1 MDTKNWKEF
10 RVGDLFDVETSPSF
24 DMVNINILNKMNDDY
39 KYEFI
44 IRSKENNGVK
54 GYVGYLGIEPNEKN
68 KITISQVGTIVAQYR
83 TNDYYTSQNV
93 FNLSPKFDLTENK
106 ALFFVNSLNC
116 MLRKYFGYSDYPTL
130 KSLKNEILLLPT
142 KNDKPDF
149 EYMEEYIEEIKLKYV
164 DKLEKDNNENID
176 KALKVTGLSY
186 ADLNKDLTV
195 KSADRYEEFRVGDL
209 FDSVKIKGI
218 NNDSL
223 NKDFNNGIYNYITRT
238 SFNFG
243 ISDVT
248 GKIDNIDVQRS
259 NVFSLGLLNMD
270 FFFQSKPWYAGQFV
284 RAIVPK
290 YEMNNNLAIYF
301 QTVFNKRKHVYTQ
314 VLVRNF
320 DKTFLNDIIVLP
332 AIDENT
338 PDFDYME
345 KAIYIYIAKKIKL
358 EKLFNEKKI
367 KLVRRLINE

>member
-1 MDTKNWKEF
+1 MDIKNWKEF

-54 GYVGYLGIEPNEKN
+54 GYVEYLGIEPNEKN

-93 FNLSPKFDLTENK
+93 FNLSSKFDLTENK

-130 KSLKNEILLLPT
+130 KSLKNEILLLPAI
-142 KNDKPDF
+142 NDKPDF
-149 EYMEEYIEEIKLKYV
+149 DYMEEYIEEIKLKYIN
-164 DKLEKDNNENID
+164 KLEKDNNEHID
-176 KALKVTGLSY
+176 KALKITGLSY
-186 ADLNKDLTV
+186 QDLNKDLTV
-195 KSADRYEEFRVGDL
+195 KPADKYEEFRVGDL
-209 FDSVKIKGI
+209 FDSVKIKGV

-284 RAIVPK
+284 RAVVPK
-290 YEMNNNLAIYF
+290 FEMNNNLAIYF

-332 AIDENT
+332 AIDKGT

-345 KAIYIYIAKKIKL
+345 KAIYIYILQK
-358 EKLFNEKKI
+358 
-367 KLVRRLINE
+367 RLNLKNYLTKRK

>member
-1 MDTKNWKEF
+1 MDTKNLKEF
-10 RVGDLFDVETSPSF
+10 RVGDLFTPYLGGNPSSSKISDF
-24 DMVNINILNKMNDDY
+24 G
-39 KYEFI
+39 KYAI
-44 IRSKENNGVK
+44 ITASSDNNGIL
-54 GYVGYLGIEPNEKN
+54 GYTDYYQEGLVFSNIITLGNRGSYNAFYHPYKIYLGNNVLALEEKVEMTKNQKLFITTLIN
-68 KITISQVGTIVAQYR
+68 KFHYDGY
-83 TNDYYTSQNV
+83 TN
-93 FNLSPKFDLTENK
+93 
-106 ALFFVNSLNC
+106 
-116 MLRKYFGYSDYPTL
+116 YPT
-130 KSLKNEILLLPT
+130 KTNIVEEILLLPA
-142 KNDKPDF
+142 KDDKPDF

-164 DKLEKDNNENID
+164 DRLEKDNNENID

-195 KSADRYEEFRVGDL
+195 KPADRYEEFRVGDL

-290 YEMNNNLAIYF
+290 FEMNNNLAIYF

-332 AIDENT
+332 AIDKDT
-338 PDFDYME
+338 PNFDYME

>member
-1 MDTKNWKEF
+1 MTKNQK
-10 RVGDLFDVETSPSF
+10 LFITTL
-24 DMVNINILNKMNDDY
+24 INKFHYD
-39 KYEFI
+39 
-44 IRSKENNGVK
+44 
-54 GYVGYLGIEPNEKN
+54 GY
-68 KITISQVGTIVAQYR
+68 
-83 TNDYYTSQNV
+83 TN
-93 FNLSPKFDLTENK
+93 
-106 ALFFVNSLNC
+106 
-116 MLRKYFGYSDYPTL
+116 YPT
-130 KSLKNEILLLPT
+130 KTNIVEEILLLPA
-142 KNDKPDF
+142 KDDKPDF
-149 EYMEEYIEEIKLKYV
+149 DYMEEYIEEIKLKYV

-176 KALKVTGLSY
+176 KALRVIGLSY

-195 KSADRYEEFRVGDL
+195 KPADRYEEFRVGDL

-290 YEMNNNLAIYF
+290 FEMNNNLAIYF

-332 AIDENT
+332 AIDKDT
-338 PDFDYME
+338 PNFDYME
-345 KAIYIYIAKKIKL
+345 KAIYIYCK
-358 EKLFNEKKI
+358 ED
-367 KLVRRLINE
+367 

>member
-54 GYVGYLGIEPNEKN
+54 GYVEYLGIEPNEKN

-106 ALFFVNSLNC
+106 ALFFANSLNC

-130 KSLKNEILLLPT
+130 KSLKNEILLLPA

-176 KALKVTGLSY
+176 KALRVTGLSY

-195 KSADRYEEFRVGDL
+195 KLADRYEEFRVGDL
-209 FDSVKIKGI
+209 FNGISGDTDIKQHHINDKGLPVITSGLSNNGLLGLSDVKAKVISQNTITVDMFGNAFYRNYNYKMVTHARVFALKPKFHITDNIGLYFATMLFYLSKKFDYSNMCSYEKIK
-218 NNDSL
+218 
-223 NKDFNNGIYNYITRT
+223 
-238 SFNFG
+238 
-243 ISDVT
+243 
-248 GKIDNIDVQRS
+248 
-259 NVFSLGLLNMD
+259 
-270 FFFQSKPWYAGQFV
+270 
-284 RAIVPK
+284 
-290 YEMNNNLAIYF
+290 
-301 QTVFNKRKHVYTQ
+301 
-314 VLVRNF
+314 
-320 DKTFLNDIIVLP
+320 NDIIVLP

-345 KAIYIYIAKKIKL
+345 KAIYIYIL
-358 EKLFNEKKI
+358 Q
-367 KLVRRLINE
+367 RRLNLKNYLTKRK